1 MKVWKF
7 YFFLSSPIFGA
18 PSLMRNKDLNVAIK
32 EMLEKSNVLDTGET
46 ELALDSPDQEFS
58 RILDIAGF

>member
-1 MKVWKF
+1 
-7 YFFLSSPIFGA
+7 
-18 PSLMRNKDLNVAIK
+18 MRNKDLNVAIK